1 MTAGE
6 ALRLPLRV
14 YYEDTDAGGVVYYA
28 NYLKFMERARSEW
41 MRVRGFASSVLASQE
56 AALFVVHKAALEFRG
71 PARLD
76 DEVWVSARLA
86 AVRRAA
92 LSFDQEVCRGDVV
105 LCRGEITIVCVGRDD
120 FRPRPI
126 PSSIQMCLKSG
137 SVA

>member
-1 MTAGE
+1 VTLGVPIQ
-6 ALRLPLRV
+6 LPVRV

-41 MRVRGFASSVLASQE
+41 MRTLGFASTALARQE
-56 AALFVVHKAALEFRG
+56 AVLFVVHRASLEFRA

-76 DEVWVSARLA
+76 DEILVSARLS

-92 LSFDQEVCRGDVV
+92 LSFDQEVSRGPVV
-105 LCRGEITIVCVGRDD
+105 LARGEITIVCVGVDD

-126 PSSIQMCLKSG
+126 PSSIQIRLKSG